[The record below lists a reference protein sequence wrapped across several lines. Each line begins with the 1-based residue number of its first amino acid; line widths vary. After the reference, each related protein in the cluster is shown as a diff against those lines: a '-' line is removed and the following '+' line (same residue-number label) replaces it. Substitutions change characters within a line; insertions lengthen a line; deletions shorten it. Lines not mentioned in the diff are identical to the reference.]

1 MRGGGDGRG
10 GFQLGFPKPSGPP
23 EAGGLPRRGGQG
35 ARGED
40 LGSPTAHFSQSSPA
54 LISLTCQV
62 GGGSQVRFHIREW
75 PQDNDAKDPK
85 SRRSSGVKVLVQTH
99 SAVPQAASMCAGGH
113 RIMDG
118 ASPHAWHFSA
128 QLTQPAQGTRASPD
142 PCVSC
147 GLLSSHERS

>member
-1 MRGGGDGRG
+1 MEEGVSNWASPSPRVPQRQGGCQEGEDREPGARIWALPQPISARAALLSSVLPARWGGG
-10 GFQLGFPKPSGPP
+10 GP
-23 EAGGLPRRGGQG
+23 
-35 ARGED
+35 
-40 LGSPTAHFSQSSPA
+40 
-54 LISLTCQV
+54 
-62 GGGSQVRFHIREW
+62 QVRFHIREW